1 MSEKVKSIFMSA
13 ISGKSPDQ
21 WPQFLDVACRGDA
34 ALRDQ
39 VEKFL
44 NAHLAMGSIHF
55 SDTTDVCDPFLFIKP
70 GTEIGRYTVL
80 EQIGEGGMGTVY
92 VAKQKI
98 PMRRTVALKVIKAGM
113 DTRQVVARFEAER
126 QALAMMNHPN
136 IARVLD
142 GGTTEQGR
150 PYFVMELVKGLPI
163 TEFCDNQKLD
173 IRKRIEL
180 FVEVCGAVQHAHQKG
195 IIHRDLKPS
204 NILVEQHE
212 KAFVPKVI
220 DFGVAKAI
228 GQPLTDESLRT
239 GFTQML
245 GTPLYMS
252 PEQAGF
258 NAMDIDTRS
267 DVFSLGAVFYE
278 LLTGTTPFDRD
289 SLKNA
294 GADQLRKL
302 ICEME
307 TPRPS
312 VRITSIDANKTS
324 QVLQNRTADLRQL
337 RRQLHGELD
346 WIVLKALEKD
356 RSRRYESVNA
366 LRCDI
371 ERYLQ
376 GDVVEAR
383 PASIEYRLRK
393 FVRRY
398 RGPVIAASLIIAC
411 LSLSL
416 VLVVILAARERDL
429 ATRRLAVAQGINSTL
444 AEVKHLRNLAQSDSK
459 ISQTNLEKAR
469 SELQRAVALAVA
481 GPSSEDLKEQVRQLQ
496 HELELD
502 FQNADL
508 QNIFDEAWIASAD
521 TNSSQDRWA
530 YEKCIPILTRAL
542 ESRGLFA
549 GITPIDDA
557 VLAIRN
563 VPESTRAQW
572 LVALEEWEIS
582 LLNQTQPPL
591 HRIDSDSASGSNG
604 NASTI
609 RLKPPPLDKIVAFGL
624 GREGE
629 LTEYTQSMLLFAR
642 GRYLSPT
649 GEFVRLRVIHRSHL
663 DPVTYQVGSDPIV
676 LWLKQL
682 IAAADDDPWRQ
693 RMRKSLDLV
702 DKKEIEVSFE
712 QLARDADVRHQP
724 VRTLTY
730 FIQMLVSIKAFDS
743 AIKLAQEIQRQHPR
757 DIHANLQLA
766 QTLLKMQP
774 PRLEDSARFYTA
786 AVALCPNSAC
796 VRINFGGLLS
806 KMKRTDEAIQEFYEA
821 LIIKPN
827 SLLAATNLYQI
838 LQKQNRLDEGIKV
851 IRDIVAINPGDDQA
865 HYFLG
870 NALTDQGDQ
879 GDQGLLEEAASEYRE
894 AIRLG
899 PSQTAPRINFASLL
913 TRQGKFDDALS
924 QYRELVLML
933 PRVAFMHQRIAFILI
948 IQNKVDEAI
957 HQMREAVRLHPND
970 SEMNLTFAW
979 ILVHAPAKYQN
990 AAEALAYAKKG
1001 MTPDTKIF
1009 LFWGVLGMA
1018 HYRNAEWTEAIMA
1031 LKKAIELA
1039 SESNKSSGD
1048 HVIHLLGLA
1057 MSHWQLG
1064 NKQEARE
1071 AFNGAMDLLNKGP
1084 IYDEPRATN
1093 QDATNRLL
1101 GETQEL
1107 LGISQETSAPLD
1119 LPASIETE
1127 AKTP

>member
-267 DVFSLGAVFYE
+267 DVFSLGVVFYE

-383 PASIEYRLRK
+383 PASIKYRLRK
-393 FVRRY
+393 FVRKY
-398 RGPVIAASLIIAC
+398 RGPVIAASLVIAC
-411 LSLSL
+411 LGLSL

-429 ATRRLAVAQGINSTL
+429 AKRSLAVAQGINSTL
-444 AEVKHLRNLAQSDSK
+444 AEVAHLRNLAQSDAK
-459 ISQTNLEKAR
+459 NSQVTLEKAR
-469 SELQRAVALAVA
+469 SELQRAVALAEA
-481 GPSSEDLKEQVRQLQ
+481 GPSSKDLKEQVRQLQ

-508 QNIFDEAWIASAD
+508 LNIFDEAWIATVNNNPD
-521 TNSSQDRWA
+521 TLGLA
-530 YEKCIPILTRAL
+530 FEKCIPILSKAL
-542 ESRGLFA
+542 ETRGLLV
-549 GITPIDDA
+549 GETSIEEA
-557 VLAIRN
+557 VVVIN
-563 VPESTRAQW
+563 NFPESIRSHL
-572 LVALEEWEIS
+572 LVALSEWAETRKKMLGVLVRPVDS
-582 LLNQTQPPL
+582 ETS
-591 HRIDSDSASGSNG
+591 SDSHQSEKFLQLDRNG
-604 NASTI
+604 DRT
-609 RLKPPPLDKIVAFGL
+609 VAFGL
-624 GREGE
+624 GSVEP
-629 LTEYTQSMLLFAR
+629 LTERKPSMVFNILGPHTCPLL
-642 GRYLSPT
+642 GDV
-649 GEFVRLRVIHRSHL
+649 VRLRILHSGQL
-663 DPVTYQVGSDPIV
+663 IPVTYEVVPDRVLSWIKKVIV
-676 LWLKQL
+676 
-682 IAAADDDPWRQ
+682 AADNDPWRH
-693 RMRKSLDLV
+693 RLRETNELIERKELI
-702 DKKEIEVSFE
+702 IELE
-712 QLARDADVRHQP
+712 QLARESDVSQQP
-724 VRTLTY
+724 VR
-730 FIQMLVSIKAFDS
+730 ILVSLITRLMFFWSYDPAL
-743 AIKLAQEIQRQHPR
+743 KLAQEVQRQHP
-757 DIHANLQLA
+757 DNLVANVILA
-766 QTLLKMQP
+766 EVLVKMKP
-774 PRLEDSARFYTA
+774 PRLEESVRYLTA
-786 AVALCPNSAC
+786 AVALCPNSGATH
-796 VRINFGGLLS
+796 FGLGTSLHKLD
-806 KMKRTDEAIQEFYEA
+806 RDDEAILEYRETLRITSNFLPPA
-821 LIIKPN
+821 G
-827 SLLAATNLYQI
+827 NLHQI
-838 LQKQNRLDEGIKV
+838 LIKQNKVEEGLEV
-851 IRDIVAINPGDDQA
+851 LRVFVASNPE
-865 HYFLG
+865 
-870 NALTDQGDQ
+870 NALAHSDLGKALMAQKRFGQ
-879 GDQGLLEEAASEYRE
+879 AASALGE
-894 AIRLG
+894 AIRLAPNQSLPRSNLALVLEEQG
-899 PSQTAPRINFASLL
+899 KLDEAILQYRELLQMLPSASINRVHIAKILMI
-913 TRQGKFDDALS
+913 QNKFDDA
-924 QYRELVLML
+924 
-933 PRVAFMHQRIAFILI
+933 
-948 IQNKVDEAI
+948 IQE
-957 HQMREAVRLHPND
+957 MREALRLFPDEELVNKT
-970 SEMNLTFAW
+970 LAW
-979 ILVHAPAKYQN
+979 FLVHAPAKNQN
-990 AAEALAYAKKG
+990 AAEAIAYAKKD
-1001 MTPDTKIF
+1001 MTPNTKIINH
-1009 LFWGVLGMA
+1009 WGVLGIA
-1018 HYRNAEWTEAIMA
+1018 YYRNAEWKQAILA
-1031 LKKAIELA
+1031 LEKAIELA
-1039 SESNKSSGD
+1039 STVDISSGD

-1071 AFNGAMDLLNKGP
+1071 AYGFALELIAKGP
-1084 IYDEPRATN
+1084 VHDHPKVLN
-1093 QDATNRLL
+1093 LSVLNRILV
-1101 GETQEL
+1101 ETQEL

-1119 LPASIETE
+1119 LPASIGTE